1 MQSGLNKCFLLPLG
15 ASNLAFSFEGARG
28 SPFVRPGLMQ
38 ASQKKNSATLRDL
51 RLLFREVHLL
61 QGILDV
67 LIFLLAKEIEGI

>member
-1 MQSGLNKCFLLPLG
+1 
-15 ASNLAFSFEGARG
+15 
-28 SPFVRPGLMQ
+28 MQ